1 MSARQQQR
9 LGLRRLGRDR
19 LPVDATPAPPVGET
33 LQAARERKGVD
44 LYRAERDTKIRLRYI
59 SALEDGD
66 YAELPAPVYTKGFLR
81 NYAIYLGLEPDDIL
95 ERWRDEMEQQRTA
108 TRVAVIPPPMPMV
121 EPGGR
126 RLNITPSMIVAGLV
140 GLVVIAFVGYI
151 GIQLFRFAD
160 LSQPLPMTITSPP
173 DVFFQTTAATIE
185 LAGDTGSLA
194 QVHITGPADQI
205 YDTNSNAAGGW
216 HQLVNLAFGENDFII
231 LATDPVSGRKS
242 NNLTVTITVPLASPT
257 PAGPATAT
265 PGPPVL
271 LSLTLGT
278 PIDGFVTSDPSVVVA
293 GTTTGNS
300 IRITSTYLGTPD
312 STPAPSS
319 FPSASPASGS
329 PAPSATPVP
338 VGPAVTDVPV
348 GSDGTFSQALNFA
361 TPGRWLLTVVSSG
374 TGQAPVARQVTIVVN
389 KAGPITHHLQLTIVT
404 QPALIKVV
412 ADGSPV
418 ANETLNVGDA
428 REFTATNQF
437 CVKTNNAGSLHLVLD
452 GTDLPLLGAAGE
464 AGSWLIK
471 PGIAP
476 VRAARPC

>member
-1 MSARQQQR
+1 MSLRQQQR

-44 LYRAERDTKIRLRYI
+44 LYRAERDTKIRLRYL

-108 TRVAVIPPPMPMV
+108 TRVAVIPPPMPIA

-126 RLNITPSMIVAGLV
+126 RLHITPSMIVAGLV

-151 GIQLFRFAD
+151 GIQLMRFA
-160 LSQPLPMTITSPP
+160 QVTPLAVTNPP
-173 DVFFQTTAATIE
+173 DVFFQIE
-185 LAGDTGSLA
+185 ASQITLAGTSSPGA
-194 QVHITGPADQI
+194 RIHISGPADQS
-205 YDTNSNAAGGW
+205 YDVTASESGGW
-216 HQLVNLAFGENDFII
+216 TRDVNLANGENNFTII
-231 LATDPVSGRKS
+231 ATDRDTGRDSTPVK
-242 NNLTVTITVPLASPT
+242 VTINVPLPSPS
-257 PAGPATAT
+257 PGSSAT
-265 PGPPVL
+265 PSSGPPVL
-271 LSLTLGT
+271 LTLTLGS
-278 PIDGFVTSDPSVVVA
+278 PSDGFVTSDSNVVIA
-293 GTTTGNS
+293 GTTTGTS
-300 IRITSTYLGTPD
+300 IRITSTYLGKPD
-312 STPAPSS
+312 STPAPSLT
-319 FPSASPASGS
+319 PSPSPATGS
-329 PAPSATPVP
+329 PGPSPTPVP
-338 VGPAVTDVPV
+338 VGPAVTDVAV
-348 GSDGTFSQALNFA
+348 GPGGTFSHTLNFT

-374 TGQAPVARQVTIVVN
+374 TGQAPVARQVTIVVSEP
-389 KAGPITHHLQLTIVT
+389 GPVTHHLQLTIVS

-418 ANETLNVGDA
+418 TNGTLNVGDA

-437 CVKTNNAGSLHLVLD
+437 CVKTNSAGSLHLVLD
-452 GTDLPLLGAAGE
+452 GTDLPSLGAAGQS
-464 AGSWLIK
+464 GSWLIK
-471 PGIAP
+471 PGLAP

>member
-9 LGLRRLGRDR
+9 IGLRRLGRDR

-44 LYRAERDTKIRLRYI
+44 LYRAERDTKIRLRYL

-108 TRVAVIPPPMPMV
+108 TRVAVIPPPMPIA

-126 RLNITPSMIVAGLV
+126 RLHITPSMIVAGLV

-151 GIQLFRFAD
+151 GIQLLRFAEVT
-160 LSQPLPMTITSPP
+160 PLTVTNPP
-173 DVFFQTTAATIE
+173 DVFSQIE
-185 LAGDTGSLA
+185 ASSITLAGTSSA
-194 QVHITGPADQI
+194 AAHIHITGPGDQI
-205 YDTNSNAAGGW
+205 YDVTASEGGGW
-216 HQLVNLAFGENDFII
+216 TRDVNLAHGENDFTII
-231 LATDPVSGRKS
+231 ATDRDTGRESKV
-242 NNLTVTITVPLASPT
+242 LTVTINVPLPSPS
-257 PAGPATAT
+257 PGSSAT
-265 PGPPVL
+265 PSTGPPVL
-271 LSLTLGT
+271 LTLTVGS
-278 PIDGFVTSDPSVVVA
+278 PVDGFVTSDQNVVVA
-293 GTTTGNS
+293 GTTTGSS

-312 STPAPSS
+312 STPAPSLT
-319 FPSASPASGS
+319 PSPSPDTGS
-329 PAPSATPVP
+329 PGPSMSPVP

-348 GSDGTFSQALNFA
+348 GPDGTFNQTLSFA

-389 KAGPITHHLQLTIVT
+389 EPGPITHHLQVTIVNR
-404 QPALIKVV
+404 PATIKVV

-418 ANETLNVGDA
+418 ANESLSVGDV
-428 REFTATNQF
+428 REFIATNQF
-437 CVKTNNAGSLHLVLD
+437 CVKTNSAGSLHLVLD
-452 GTDLPLLGAAGE
+452 GTDVPLLGADRE
-464 AGSWLIK
+464 SGSWIVK

>member
-1 MSARQQQR
+1 MSVRQQQR

-44 LYRAERDTKIRLRYI
+44 LYRAERDTKIRLRYL

-81 NYAIYLGLEPDDIL
+81 NYAIYLGLEPEDIL

-108 TRVAVIPPPMPMV
+108 TRVAVIPPPMPIV

-126 RLNITPSMIVAGLV
+126 RLHITPSMIVAGLV

-151 GIQLFRFAD
+151 GIQLMRFA
-160 LSQPLPMTITSPP
+160 QVTPLAVTNPP
-173 DVFFQTTAATIE
+173 DVFSQVEASQIT
-185 LAGDTGSLA
+185 LAGTSSPGA
-194 QVHITGPADQI
+194 RVHITGPADQT
-205 YDTNSNAAGGW
+205 YDVTASESGGW
-216 HQLVNLAFGENDFII
+216 TRDVNLANGENDFTII
-231 LATDPVSGRKS
+231 ATDRDTGRESKP
-242 NNLTVTITVPLASPT
+242 LTVTINVPLPSPSPGAS
-257 PAGPATAT
+257 AT
-265 PGPPVL
+265 PSTGPPVL
-271 LSLTLGT
+271 LTLTLGT
-278 PIDGFVTSDPSVVVA
+278 PSDGFVTSDPNVVVA

-312 STPAPSS
+312 STPAPSIT
-319 FPSASPASGS
+319 PSPSPDAGS
-329 PAPSATPVP
+329 PGPSTTPVP

-348 GSDGTFSQALNFA
+348 GPDGTFNQTLNFV

-374 TGQAPVARQVTIVVN
+374 AGQAPVARQVTIVVN
-389 KAGPITHHLQLTIVT
+389 EPGPVTHRLQITIVNKA
-404 QPALIKVV
+404 ALIKVV
-412 ADGSPV
+412 ADGSPK
-418 ANETLNVGDA
+418 ANETLSVGDA

-452 GTDLPLLGAAGE
+452 GLDVPVLGANGQS
-464 AGSWLIK
+464 GSWIIK

-476 VRAARPC
+476 VRAARSC